1 MNFEKEIKRQTQ
13 ALMTYDELK
22 LKAVACGI
30 HDDQEI
36 LQAVRFLS
44 DLGSL
49 QYFETNGL
57 KDRVV
62 INPQVCICLIIS
74 YDEKEILFI

>member
-1 MNFEKEIKRQTQ
+1 MWLNFEKEIKKETQ
-13 ALMTYDELK
+13 ALLLYEDVKSIAEK
-22 LKAVACGI
+22 CGI
-30 HDDQEI
+30 YEDQEI
-36 LQAVRFLS
+36 LTAVRFLS

-62 INPQVCICLIIS
+62 INPQVCKTS
-74 YDEKEILFI
+74 LFVKIVQQ

>member
-1 MNFEKEIKRQTQ
+1 MWLNFEKEIKSQTQ
-13 ALMTYDELK
+13 ALMTYDEVK
-22 LKAVACGI
+22 SKAVACGI

-62 INPQVCICLIIS
+62 INPQVCIRLII
-74 YDEKEILFI
+74 F